1 MKYIYS
7 RKHPEDLLHIIN
19 RVEDISD
26 RSDLTP
32 PDKFL
37 QVATFNFNPDV
48 KIRAHQHRWKKPPK
62 TQVIAQESWVVI
74 KGSIKVFLYD
84 VDGSLLVE
92 EIISDGDCTVTFDGG
107 HKFDVLEENTIIYEF
122 KTGPYLGR
130 EMDKFYY

>member
-7 RKHPEDLLHIIN
+7 KKHPEDLLHIIN
-19 RVEDISD
+19 RVGDID
-26 RSDLTP
+26 GRSDITP
-32 PDKFL
+32 ADKFL
-37 QVATFNFNPDV
+37 QVATFNFDTDV
-48 KIRAHQHRWKKPPK
+48 KVRAHQHRWKNPPK

-84 VDGSLLVE
+84 TDGSLLVE
-92 EIISDGDCTVTFDGG
+92 EIISDGDCTITFDVG
-107 HKFDVLEENTIIYEF
+107 HKFDVLEENTIMYEF